1 MLNSISAQGIHI
13 KITVA
18 KIKIKQTNKN
28 KTTKLN

>member
-18 KIKIKQTNKN
+18 KIKIKQT
-28 KTTKLN
+28 KTKQLN